1 MYLRYPTLRLTL
13 IAAALTAAFS
23 ANAQEATATTDTK
36 PAVTKKAESDD
47 SKMQK
52 VEVRGTADAYDPRRD
67 DTASKIVVNHDEI
80 VKYGDTN
87 VLDVLKR
94 VPGVTVSGGNGRGGE
109 VRMRG
114 LGAGYTQILINGER
128 APAGFS
134 IDSLAPDAIE
144 KIEVLRA
151 ASAEYST
158 QSIAGTINIVLK
170 KAIRNAQREL
180 KVGYGAGPE
189 IRSPTANLQLS
200 DRAGKLSYSL
210 SANVF
215 KSRFDNSG
223 PAEERGYDLAG
234 HPTLLR
240 TTDGHEVGRFTGIN
254 LGPRLNWNLEG
265 GDTLTSQTFV
275 NVAHF
280 QLSSHSPVNTV
291 FGPLPA
297 FPNQEMRMTND
308 NLFLRSD
315 LNWVHKLEGS
325 AKLDLK
331 IGGVIGKLANT
342 TYRDTSG
349 NPAVPAMFRQIDS
362 AGTDRGLTSTGK
374 YTNPLWEG
382 HALAI
387 GWDGG
392 YSNRTDSRRET
403 NYQMPQVVVPNG
415 DENYKGHV
423 TRLALYAQDEWN
435 VTPRWSVY
443 VGTRWEGIRIQA
455 EGNTFADTHSSS
467 SVWSPI
473 VQTLYK
479 LPGTKSDQV
488 RLAVTRTYK
497 APNIQSLLPHR
508 FTTVNN
514 SQVAPDFVGNPN
526 LKPELAL
533 GIDAAYEHYWGE
545 GGLFSVSASTRRID
559 DYTRNLV
566 IFDGARWISLPS
578 NNGRA
583 ETSSLELEAKFPL
596 KSLFPTG
603 PAIDVRANL
612 ARNWSRVDSVPG
624 PNNRLDQQTPLSA
637 NFGLDYKVGQLTT
650 GGSFNFKN
658 GGEVRVSNNQIAYVN
673 VRRELEM
680 YALWKFN
687 PKYQLRVAGQNLLG
701 QDYISESTYIGTS
714 DVLRNRT
721 ANIRSASVRA
731 TLEMK
736 F

>member
-1 MYLRYPTLRLTL
+1 MHSSYHTIRLT
-13 IAAALTAAFS
+13 IVAAAVAAAFS
-23 ANAQEATATTDTK
+23 VHAQEAQQAPQPA
-36 PAVTKKAESDD
+36 PAVTKKADADE

-52 VEVRGTADAYDPRRD
+52 VEVRGSAEAYDPRRD

-94 VPGVTVSGGNGRGGE
+94 VPGVTVNGGNGRGGE

-134 IDSLAPDAIE
+134 IDSLSPDAIE
-144 KIEVLRA
+144 RIEVLRA

-170 KAIRNAQREL
+170 KAIKAAQREL
-180 KVGYGAGPE
+180 KLGYGYGKD
-189 IRSPTANLQLS
+189 ILSPTANLQLS
-200 DRAGKLSYSL
+200 DRVGKFSYSL
-210 SANVF
+210 AAGF
-215 KSRFDNSG
+215 FQSRFNNEVPS
-223 PAEERGYDLAG
+223 EEFGYDLAG

-240 TTDGHEVGRFTGIN
+240 TTAGHEDGRFTGMN
-254 LGPRLNWNLEG
+254 LSPRLNWNLEG
-265 GDTLTSQTFV
+265 GDTLTSQTFI
-275 NVAHF
+275 NTGRF
-280 QLSSHSPVNTV
+280 QLGAGSGTTTV
-291 FGPLPA
+291 FGSAPPY
-297 FPNQEMRMTND
+297 PYQRMRMTND

-315 LNWVHKLEGS
+315 LNWTHKLEAG

-331 IGGVIGKLANT
+331 IGGVVGKLANT
-342 TYRDTSG
+342 TYRDTDG
-349 NPAVPAMFRQIDS
+349 NPAFVAMNRQIDS
-362 AGTDRGLTSTGK
+362 KGTDSGISSTGK

-382 HALAI
+382 HALAV

-392 YSNRTDSRRET
+392 LNKRDDARFERDYIH
-403 NYQMPQVVVPNG
+403 PQVVVPSG
-415 DENYKGHV
+415 DEHYTGHV

-443 VGTRWEGIRIQA
+443 LGTRWEGIRIQA
-455 EGNTFADTHSSS
+455 EGNTFDTTHSSS

-473 VQTLYK
+473 AQTLYK

-497 APNIQSLLPHR
+497 APNIQSILPHR
-508 FTTVNN
+508 FTNVNN
-514 SQVAPDFVGNPN
+514 SQVSPDQVGNPN

-545 GGLFSVSASTRRID
+545 GALFSVSASTRRIT

-566 IFDGARWISLPS
+566 VFDGDRWLSLPS
-578 NNGRA
+578 NNGNA
-583 ETSSLELEAKFPL
+583 QTSSLELEAKFPL
-596 KSLFPTG
+596 KSVFAG
-603 PAIDVRANL
+603 APAIDVRANL

-637 NFGLDYKVGQLTT
+637 NFGLDYKIGQLTT

-658 GGEVRVSNNQIAYVN
+658 GGVVQVSSRQTAYVN

-680 YALWKFN
+680 YALWKFDQ
-687 PKYQLRVAGQNLLG
+687 KLQLRLTGGNLLG
-701 QDYISESTYIGTS
+701 QDYVSESSYTSTS

-721 ANIRSASVRA
+721 VNVRHAFVRA
-731 TLEMK
+731 NLEMK

>member
-1 MYLRYPTLRLTL
+1 MYLRYHTLRLTL
-13 IAAALTAAFS
+13 IATAVSAAFS
-23 ANAQEATATTDTK
+23 ANAQEAQAPAEAK
-36 PAVTKKAESDD
+36 PAVTKKAEPDD
-47 SKMQK
+47 SKIQK
-52 VEVRGTADAYDPRRD
+52 VEVRGAADAYDPRRD

-109 VRMRG
+109 IRMRG
-114 LGAGYTQILINGER
+114 LGSGYTQVLINGER

-134 IDSLAPDAIE
+134 IDSLSPDSIE

-151 ASAEYST
+151 ASAEFST

-170 KAIRNAQREL
+170 KAIKNAQREL
-180 KVGYGAGPE
+180 KIGYGAGPE

-200 DRAGKLSYSL
+200 DRAGKLSYSVT
-210 SANVF
+210 AGFFQN
-215 KSRFDNSG
+215 RFESDVPS
-223 PAEERGYDLAG
+223 EEAGYDLVG

-240 TTDGHEVGRFTGIN
+240 TTAGHEQGQIKALN
-254 LGPRLNWNLEG
+254 IGPRLNWNLDN

-275 NVAHF
+275 NIARFRVGTHA
-280 QLSSHSPVNTV
+280 PVTTE
-291 FGPLPA
+291 FGPLPP

-308 NLFLRSD
+308 NEFFRTD
-315 LNWVHKLEGS
+315 LNWVHKLDAG

-331 IGGVIGKLANT
+331 IGGVVGKLANT

-349 NPAVPAMFRQIDS
+349 NPAFPAMYRQIES
-362 AGTDRGLTSTGK
+362 KGTDRGLTSTGK

-382 HALAI
+382 HALAV

-392 YSNRTDSRRET
+392 YSNRNDARVET
-403 NYQMPQVVVPNG
+403 NYQNPQVVVPRG
-415 DENYKGHV
+415 DEHYTGHV

-443 VGTRWEGIRIQA
+443 VGTRWEGIRTRA
-455 EGNTFADTHSSS
+455 EGNTFDTTNSSS

-508 FTTVNN
+508 FTQVNN
-514 SQVAPDFVGNPN
+514 SQVSPDFVGNPN

-533 GIDAAYEHYWGE
+533 GVDAAYEHYWGQ
-545 GGLFSVSASTRRID
+545 GALFSVSASTRRID

-566 IFDGARWISLPS
+566 IFDGDRWVSLPS

-583 ETSSLELEAKFPL
+583 QTSSLEVEAKFPL
-596 KSLFPTG
+596 KSLIETA

-658 GGEVRVSNNQIAYVN
+658 GGQVRVSTNQTAYVN

-687 PKYQLRVAGQNLLG
+687 PLYQVRVAGQNLLG
-701 QDYISESTYIGTS
+701 QDYISESSYTGVN

-721 ANIRSASVRA
+721 VNVRSASVRVN
-731 TLEMK
+731 LEMK

>member
-1 MYLRYPTLRLTL
+1 MHSHYRAVRLTL
-13 IAAALTAAFS
+13 IAAAVAAAMPS
-23 ANAQEATATTDTK
+23 YAQEAQQPLQAK
-36 PAVTKKAESDD
+36 PADVKKADEST
-47 SKMQK
+47 MQK

-94 VPGVTVSGGNGRGGE
+94 VPGVTVNGGNGRGGE
-109 VRMRG
+109 IRMRG

-134 IDSLAPDAIE
+134 IDSLSPDSIE

-170 KAIRNAQREL
+170 KAIKAAQREL
-180 KVGYGAGPE
+180 KLGYGYGAD
-189 IRSPTANLQLS
+189 IKSPTANLQLS
-200 DRAGKLSYSL
+200 DRAGKFSYSL
-210 SANVF
+210 SAGF
-215 KSRFDNSG
+215 FQSRFNNVVPS
-223 PAEERGYDLAG
+223 EERGYDLAG
-234 HPTLLR
+234 QPTLLR
-240 TTDGHEVGRFTGIN
+240 TTDGHEVGRFTGFN

-265 GDTLTSQTFV
+265 GDTLTSQTFI
-275 NVAHF
+275 NTARF
-280 QLSSHSPVNTV
+280 QLGANGATTTE
-291 FGPLPA
+291 FGSAPPYPL
-297 FPNQEMRMTND
+297 QQMRMTND

-315 LNWVHKLEGS
+315 LTWAHKLASGS
-325 AKLDLK
+325 KLDLK
-331 IGGVIGKLANT
+331 IGGVVGKLANT

-349 NPAVPAMFRQIDS
+349 NPAFSALNRQIDS
-362 AGTDRGLTSTGK
+362 KGTDSGISSTGK
-374 YTNPLWEG
+374 YTNPLIEG
-382 HALAI
+382 HALAL

-392 YSNRTDSRRET
+392 INKRDDGRVEV
-403 NYQMPQVVVPNG
+403 NYLNPAVVVASG
-415 DENYKGHV
+415 DEHYTGHV

-443 VGTRWEGIRIQA
+443 LGTRWEGIRIRA
-455 EGNTFADTHSSS
+455 EGNTFDTTHNSS

-473 VQTLYK
+473 AQTLYK

-497 APNIQSLLPHR
+497 APNIQSVLPHR
-508 FTTVNN
+508 FTNVNN
-514 SQVAPDFVGNPN
+514 SQVSPDQVGNPN

-545 GGLFSVSASTRRID
+545 GALFSVSASTRRID

-566 IFDGARWISLPS
+566 VFDGDRWLSLPS

-583 ETSSLELEAKFPL
+583 QTSSLEVEAKFPL
-596 KSLFPTG
+596 KSLYASA

-637 NFGLDYKVGQLTT
+637 NFGLDYKIGQLTT

-658 GGEVRVSNNQIAYVN
+658 GGEVRVSARQTAYVN

-680 YALWKFN
+680 YALWKFDQ
-687 PKYQLRVAGQNLLG
+687 KLQLRLTGGNLLG
-701 QDYISESTYIGTS
+701 QDYISESSYTS
-714 DVLRNRT
+714 SSDSLRNRT
-721 ANIRSASVRA
+721 VNVRHAFVRA
-731 TLEMK
+731 NLEMK

>member
-1 MYLRYPTLRLTL
+1 MHSHYHAVRLTL
-13 IAAALTAAFS
+13 IAAAVAAAMTAH
-23 ANAQEATATTDTK
+23 AQEAQQPLQSK
-36 PAVTKKAESDD
+36 PAEAKKADD
-47 SKMQK
+47 STMQK

-94 VPGVTVSGGNGRGGE
+94 VPGVTVNGGNGRGGE
-109 VRMRG
+109 IRMRG

-134 IDSLAPDAIE
+134 IDSLSPDSIE

-170 KAIRNAQREL
+170 KAIKNAQREL
-180 KVGYGAGPE
+180 KLGYGYGAD
-189 IRSPTANLQLS
+189 IKSPTANLQLS
-200 DRAGKLSYSL
+200 DRAGKFSYSL
-210 SANVF
+210 SAGF
-215 KSRFDNSG
+215 FQSRFNNEVPS
-223 PAEERGYDLAG
+223 EERGYDLAG
-234 HPTLLR
+234 QPTLLR
-240 TTDGHEVGRFTGIN
+240 TTDGHEVGRFTGFN

-265 GDTLTSQTFV
+265 GDTLTSQTFI
-275 NVAHF
+275 NTGRF
-280 QLSSHSPVNTV
+280 QLGANGTTATE
-291 FGPLPA
+291 FGSAPPYPL
-297 FPNQEMRMTND
+297 QQMRMTND

-315 LNWVHKLEGS
+315 LTWAHKLASGS
-325 AKLDLK
+325 KLDLK
-331 IGGVIGKLANT
+331 IGGVVGKLANT

-349 NPAVPAMFRQIDS
+349 NPAYPALNRQIDS
-362 AGTDRGLTSTGK
+362 KGTDSGISSTGK
-374 YTNPLWEG
+374 YTNPLIEG
-382 HALAI
+382 HALAV

-392 YSNRTDSRRET
+392 INKRDDGRVEV
-403 NYQMPQVVVPNG
+403 NYLNPAVVVPSG
-415 DENYKGHV
+415 DEHYTGHV
-423 TRLALYAQDEWN
+423 TRLALFAQDEWN

-443 VGTRWEGIRIQA
+443 LGTRWEGIRIRA
-455 EGNTFADTHSSS
+455 EGNTFDTTHSSS

-473 VQTLYK
+473 AQTLYK

-497 APNIQSLLPHR
+497 APNIQSILPHR
-508 FTTVNN
+508 FTNVNN
-514 SQVAPDFVGNPN
+514 SQVSPDQVGNPN

-545 GGLFSVSASTRRID
+545 GALFSVSASTRRID

-566 IFDGARWISLPS
+566 VFDGDRWLSLPS

-583 ETSSLELEAKFPL
+583 QTSSLEVEAKFPL
-596 KSLFPTG
+596 KSLYASA
-603 PAIDVRANL
+603 PAIDVRANV

-637 NFGLDYKVGQLTT
+637 NFGLDYKIGQLTT

-658 GGEVRVSNNQIAYVN
+658 GGEVRVSASQTAYVN

-680 YALWKFN
+680 YALWKFDQ
-687 PKYQLRVAGQNLLG
+687 KLQLRLTGGNLLG
-701 QDYISESTYIGTS
+701 QDYISESSYTS
-714 DVLRNRT
+714 ASDSLRNRT
-721 ANIRSASVRA
+721 VNVRHAFVRA
-731 TLEMK
+731 NLEMK